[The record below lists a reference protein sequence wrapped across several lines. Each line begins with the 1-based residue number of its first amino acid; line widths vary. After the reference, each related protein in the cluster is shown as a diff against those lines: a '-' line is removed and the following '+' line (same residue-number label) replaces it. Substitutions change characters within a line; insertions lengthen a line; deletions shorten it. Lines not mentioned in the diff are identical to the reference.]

1 MSTIF
6 QNLSRIPR
14 SLLFFA
20 AVLLLLPATAMAQS
34 DELKESGTVT
44 IDQFRVS
51 FLISGNIGGGK
62 LLYQGKSHDFN
73 IGGLGVG
80 GIGASSIDATGTVYN
95 LDKLRDFEG
104 MYGQARTGIAVIDKS
119 TGTLWLENTSG
130 VYIKLEVEQEGLA
143 LTLGADAIAID
154 LK

>member
-1 MSTIF
+1 
-6 QNLSRIPR
+6 
-14 SLLFFA
+14 LLFFA

-51 FLISGNIGGGK
+51 FLVSGNIGGGT
-62 LLYQGKSHDFN
+62 LTYQGKTHDFN
-73 IGGLGVG
+73 IGGLGIG
-80 GIGASSIDATGTVYN
+80 GIGASSIDASGTVYN
-95 LDKLRDFEG
+95 LDKLSDFEG
-104 MYGQARTGIAVIDKS
+104 LYGQARTGIAFIDKS

-130 VYIKLEVEQEGLA
+130 VYIELKAKQEGLA